1 MFVIQAGTAAFTVGD
16 DEPVV
21 THGHVV
27 VIPAGTPHGFEGA
40 GDDTL
45 RVVSVHPSGR
55 VEQTD
60 LSQPES
66 SVRAHLP
73 GVWPRLTPPEGIA
86 DAPASTHPS
95 CVVSHAHPL
104 GKLKRNF
111 RLRSLVRR
119 RAG

>member
-1 MFVIQAGTAAFTVGD
+1 MGSDRTRSRIGARRSSERGQGPSLHLHPYSEVFVIQAGTAAFTVGD

-45 RVVSVHPSGR
+45 RVSSVHPSGT

-60 LSQPES
+60 L
-66 SVRAHLP
+66 
-73 GVWPRLTPPEGIA
+73 
-86 DAPASTHPS
+86 
-95 CVVSHAHPL
+95 
-104 GKLKRNF
+104 
-111 RLRSLVRR
+111 
-119 RAG
+119 